1 MTVPPASTPLPALGD
16 ASSIPLPTA
25 LLDWAEKLPAE
36 VHTIIDTVAEHGG
49 GIWIVGGAVRDA
61 YLGLEFEV
69 QDIDFAVSFPPS
81 KMLEFFP
88 DAIPTGIDYGTLT
101 LRGIDG
107 GFYEATTLRTESEY
121 TDGRRPEVVEF
132 GTSLLGDLERRDFT
146 FNAMAID
153 VRRGLLHDPFNGL
166 RDLEQEQVKAVG
178 QAYQRLSEDGL
189 RILRAYRFLDR
200 GAAGVWRFDHELAEG
215 LKQHRSMLAGVT
227 NERIWMEW
235 KKILSGS
242 NAANVIERMARDE
255 VLDRFLPGKWRSQ
268 SHRMFAQ
275 RHGLCNGITALERFA
290 LLLCESDSIEVEAAL
305 TNLKLSKKERLE
317 VLDIHR
323 RFGRVPEP
331 TLAGLRVFRSVL
343 QKRTAS
349 HLRLEI
355 VVREAGMNIQNLSS
369 HSSNELMELML
380 SLQQLAPLKAGDAS
394 IVDGHWI
401 MKRTGLGK
409 GVVLGRLKMWL
420 HRLQIE
426 RDLPDEEAI
435 ESALCGIGWEHG
447 NHEFWPKVEF

>member
-1 MTVPPASTPLPALGD
+1 
-16 ASSIPLPTA
+16 
-25 LLDWAEKLPAE
+25 
-36 VHTIIDTVAEHGG
+36 
-49 GIWIVGGAVRDA
+49 
-61 YLGLEFEV
+61 
-69 QDIDFAVSFPPS
+69 
-81 KMLEFFP
+81 
-88 DAIPTGIDYGTLT
+88 
-101 LRGIDG
+101 
-107 GFYEATTLRTESEY
+107 
-121 TDGRRPEVVEF
+121 
-132 GTSLLGDLERRDFT
+132 
-146 FNAMAID
+146 
-153 VRRGLLHDPFNGL
+153 
-166 RDLEQEQVKAVG
+166 
-178 QAYQRLSEDGL
+178 
-189 RILRAYRFLDR
+189 
-200 GAAGVWRFDHELAEG
+200 
-215 LKQHRSMLAGVT
+215 MLAGVT

-242 NAANVIERMARDE
+242 NAAYVIERMARDE

-343 QKRTAS
+343 QKRSAS

-369 HSSNELMELML
+369 HSSNELMQLML